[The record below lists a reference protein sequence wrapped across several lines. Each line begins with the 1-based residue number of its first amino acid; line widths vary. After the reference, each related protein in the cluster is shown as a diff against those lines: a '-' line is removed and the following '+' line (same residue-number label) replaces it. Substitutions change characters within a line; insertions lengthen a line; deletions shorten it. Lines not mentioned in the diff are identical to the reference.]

1 MTHFKISRYEGIID
15 FDNKIYFNKKKKKI
29 QEVER
34 KKRKKM
40 KYNNVKRR

>member
-15 FDNKIYFNKKKKKI
+15 FDNKIYFNKKKKI

-34 KKRKKM
+34 KKKM

>member
-15 FDNKIYFNKKKKKI
+15 FDNKIYFNKKKKI